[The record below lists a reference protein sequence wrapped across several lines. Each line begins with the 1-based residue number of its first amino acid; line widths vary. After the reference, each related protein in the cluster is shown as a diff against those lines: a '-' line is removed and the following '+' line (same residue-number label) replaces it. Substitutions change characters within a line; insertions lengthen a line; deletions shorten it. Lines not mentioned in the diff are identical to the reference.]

1 MDNTNNMIV
10 KIISFVFVF
19 LLVGTTGVLALGIST
34 PYWKDHPLE
43 MYPGQTKDVEFL
55 LVNQE
60 GNDIADAFVTL
71 DESAGI
77 AEIISG
83 GEYSVPAGAR
93 DVKVILR
100 ISVPEIANIGDNYD
114 VKFSVKAVP
123 EEDQGG
129 NVQLAVGYGVSF
141 PVEVVEQSSVPAEP
155 EPQEPA
161 KTGTGNLLIWII
173 TIVAIIIIIFW
184 FIKKKKQV

>member
-1 MDNTNNMIV
+1 MDNTNSMIV
-10 KIISFVFVF
+10 KIISFVFVV
-19 LLVGTTGVLALGIST
+19 LLVGATGVLALGIST

-43 MYPGQTKDVEFL
+43 MYPGQIKDVEFL
-55 LVNQE
+55 LVNKA
-60 GNDIADAFVTL
+60 GNDVADAFVTL

-77 AEIISG
+77 AEIRSG
-83 GEYSVPAGAR
+83 EEYSVPAGAR

-100 ISVPEIANIGDNYD
+100 ISVPESANIGDTYD

-141 PVEVVEQSSVPAEP
+141 PVEVVEKSSVPVEP

-161 KTGTGNLLIWII
+161 KTGTGNALLWII
-173 TIVAIIIIIFW
+173 AIIVIIIIIYW
-184 FIKKKKQV
+184 FIKRKKQV